1 MRRRVPRGGAAVGP
15 AFDRGPAEQPPGQRA
30 RQAQRARGRV
40 RRRRAAG
47 DLRRRTA
54 VARLHLRRQRRRR
67 EHRGAREP
75 RRSRP
80 RLQHRLPRQRHAQ
93 RARASAARADGRR
106 HAARPRRAAARRG
119 PSFPGGDRRRPRGP
133 RLRAAGVSARGPQAH
148 DQGVRARADGG
159 AGMRYLITGGSGF
172 VGSHLC
178 DALTALGHR
187 VTVLDDLSTGRLAN
201 IEHLVA
207 DGRVEFFEGSATDP
221 LLVDDLVRGT
231 DHVLHLASAVG
242 VQLVVDNP
250 LETLLS
256 NVRGID
262 VVLGAAARHEKR
274 ALFTSTSEVYGKH
287 SNGALDEEADLI
299 IGSPS
304 KSRWSYAIA
313 KSFGDAV
320 ASGYHAQGAEVV
332 TVRLFNAVGPRQS
345 GRYGM
350 VVPRFVQQALAGED
364 LSVHGDGEQ
373 TRCFTHVLDTVR
385 ALLMLSVHDGALGR
399 TFNIGNG
406 IQVSVRDLA
415 ERVIARTGA
424 DSQIQFVPYEEAY
437 APGFE
442 ELGIRRPDTS
452 ALRELTGWTP
462 VLTLGHAIDD
472 VIAHERGV
480 IAPRL
485 VEYAA

>member
-1 MRRRVPRGGAAVGP
+1 
-15 AFDRGPAEQPPGQRA
+15 
-30 RQAQRARGRV
+30 
-40 RRRRAAG
+40 
-47 DLRRRTA
+47 
-54 VARLHLRRQRRRR
+54 
-67 EHRGAREP
+67 
-75 RRSRP
+75 
-80 RLQHRLPRQRHAQ
+80 
-93 RARASAARADGRR
+93 
-106 HAARPRRAAARRG
+106 
-119 PSFPGGDRRRPRGP
+119 
-133 RLRAAGVSARGPQAH
+133 
-148 DQGVRARADGG
+148 
-159 AGMRYLITGGSGF
+159 MRYLITGGSGF

-187 VTVLDDLSTGRLAN
+187 VTVLDNLATGRLSN

-207 DGRVEFFEGSATDP
+207 DGRVTFVEGSACDE
-221 LLVDDLVRGT
+221 LVVDELVRES

-242 VQLVVDNP
+242 VQLIVDNP
-250 LETLLS
+250 LDTMLS

-262 VVLGAAARHEKR
+262 VVLGAAARHGKR
-274 ALFTSTSEVYGKH
+274 TLFTSTSEVYGKH
-287 SNGALDEEADLI
+287 TNGALTEDADLI

-313 KSFGDAV
+313 KSFGEAV
-320 ASGYHAQGAEVV
+320 AAGYHAQGAEIV
-332 TVRLFNAVGPRQS
+332 TVRLFNAVGPRQT
-345 GRYGM
+345 GQYGM
-350 VVPRFVQQALAGED
+350 VVPRFVQQALAGEE
-364 LSVHGDGEQ
+364 LTVHGDGQQ
-373 TRCFTHVLDTVR
+373 TRCFTHVLDSVR
-385 ALLMLSVHDGALGR
+385 AILMLSVHDGALGR

-415 ERVIARTGA
+415 ERVIARTSSA
-424 DSQIQFVPYEEAY
+424 SEIQFIPYEAAY

-462 VLTLGHAIDD
+462 VLTLDHAIDD

>member
-1 MRRRVPRGGAAVGP
+1 
-15 AFDRGPAEQPPGQRA
+15 
-30 RQAQRARGRV
+30 
-40 RRRRAAG
+40 
-47 DLRRRTA
+47 
-54 VARLHLRRQRRRR
+54 
-67 EHRGAREP
+67 
-75 RRSRP
+75 
-80 RLQHRLPRQRHAQ
+80 
-93 RARASAARADGRR
+93 
-106 HAARPRRAAARRG
+106 
-119 PSFPGGDRRRPRGP
+119 
-133 RLRAAGVSARGPQAH
+133 
-148 DQGVRARADGG
+148 
-159 AGMRYLITGGSGF
+159 MRYLITGGSGF

-187 VTVLDDLSTGRLAN
+187 VVVLDDLSTGRLCN
-201 IEHLVA
+201 IEHLIA
-207 DGRVEFFEGSATDP
+207 DGRVDFVEGSATDP
-221 LLVDDLVRGT
+221 LLVDDLVREA

-242 VQLVVDNP
+242 VRLVVDNP

-262 VVLGAAARHEKR
+262 VVLGAAARHGRR

-287 SNGALDEEADLI
+287 SNGALDEDADLI

-313 KSFGDAV
+313 KSFGEAV

-345 GRYGM
+345 GQYGM
-350 VVPRFVQQALAGED
+350 VVPRFVQQSLAGEE
-364 LSVHGDGEQ
+364 LTVHGDGQQ
-373 TRCFTHVLDTVR
+373 TRCFTHVLDSVR
-385 ALLMLSVHDGALGR
+385 AILMLSVHDGALGR

-415 ERVIARTGA
+415 ERVIARTG
-424 DSQIQFVPYEEAY
+424 STSPIQYIPYEEAY

-452 ALRELTGWTP
+452 ALRDLTGWTP
-462 VLTLGHAIDD
+462 VLTLDHAIDD

-480 IAPRL
+480 VAPRL